1 MMDFFDFTRCVRPNG
16 SAYGTSGK
24 CRKGTEEALSQRVG
38 KGFLA
43 KASIEKLEEYAKR
56 APYKYQRDAIEAEI
70 NRRKGGQRAPSVPP
84 ELKQQLAAL
93 GGAKPPSENKNL
105 SQKVDKKLLQNA
117 TREKLEEY
125 LKRAPYQYQR
135 DKIKAALAER
145 DRRDQQAAPKKSE
158 KIAPSTSTYEL
169 NRKLMRIEQERQDAL
184 KVNDLGKAGDLLF
197 AKRKIEDELD
207 RRKAAEKGVAKPK
220 TAKEPSAKKEPSKP
234 KPANPA
240 LAKMGELELKQ
251 RMEAAWKLGKDD
263 KYNEF
268 HDEYAKR
275 IANDPKKKKEL
286 EFEDRLRDIQLKR
299 NAAVRK
305 KDDKETRR
313 LEDEYDRVKQEQEK
327 FQQSGRPQGM
337 SKYDH
342 ENLVAQDARI
352 VANIT
357 ADFGKRNYDWDDSLA
372 NDNAKLLGNGMYG
385 TATRGANG
393 DVVKRGV
400 IGENEAKMI
409 EKLGETD
416 LGPRLVSG
424 QLDGPG
430 YQPGSHYGRLAM
442 TLVPGSPVGDRDGDE
457 QIGNTGKTVSDAY
470 WEARAKLHRM
480 GVSHNDMH
488 IENVFIDD
496 KGTGR
501 FVDLGMASDYP
512 KSALAEAMGAFVE
525 RPGNARGKATS
536 GGTGDGDW
544 QVRQY
549 EGTGGTEMVKAERST
564 DPKVKKEFARRFPVA
579 GRVLQNKEKA
589 ILKMKS
595 YGLTDQDIADIMVH
609 GIRSKP
615 ESFERGAMAKLTNQ
629 QAMNI
634 IDILYDGI

>member
-1 MMDFFDFTRCVRPNG
+1 MDFFDFTRCVRPNG

-24 CRKGTEEALSQRVG
+24 CRKGREEALSQRVG

-43 KASIEKLEEYAKR
+43 KAPIEKLEEYAKR

-70 NRRKGGQRAPSVPP
+70 NRRKGGQHAPSVPP

-93 GGAKPPSENKNL
+93 GGAKPPSGNKNL

-145 DRRDQQAAPKKSE
+145 DRRDQQAA
-158 KIAPSTSTYEL
+158 
-169 NRKLMRIEQERQDAL
+169 
-184 KVNDLGKAGDLLF
+184 
-197 AKRKIEDELD
+197 
-207 RRKAAEKGVAKPK
+207 KPK
-220 TAKEPSAKKEPSKP
+220 TAKEPSAQ

-286 EFEDRLRDIQLKR
+286 EFEDQLRDIKLKR
-299 NAAVRK
+299 DAANRRR
-305 KDDKETRR
+305 DDEERGR
-313 LEDEYDRVKQEQEK
+313 LEDEYDRVEK
-327 FQQSGRPQGM
+327 ELKKFRKEGLPDGM

-352 VANIT
+352 AANIT
-357 ADFGKRNYDWDDSLA
+357 ADFGKRDYDWDDSLN

-385 TATRGANG
+385 TATRGENG

-400 IGENEAKMI
+400 IGENEARMI
-409 EKLGETD
+409 EKLGEMD
-416 LGPRLVSG
+416 LGPSLVSG

-430 YQPGSHYGRLAM
+430 YQPGTHYGRLAM
-442 TLVPGSPVGDRDGDE
+442 TLVPGSPVGGRDGDE

-496 KGTGR
+496 KGSGR
-501 FVDLGMASDYP
+501 FVDLGMANDYP
-512 KSALAEAMGAFVE
+512 KSALAEAMGAFTVP
-525 RPGNARGKATS
+525 PGGARGRAAQ
-536 GGTGDGDW
+536 GGAGDGDW
-544 QVRQY
+544 QVRRY
-549 EGTGGTEMVKAERST
+549 DGTAGMKMVKAERST
-564 DPKVKKEFARRFPVA
+564 DPKVKEEFARRFPVA

-595 YGLTDQDIADIMVH
+595 YGLTDQDIADIMAH
-609 GIRSKP
+609 GIRSNP
-615 ESFERGAMAKLTNQ
+615 ESFERGAMGKLTNQ

>member
-1 MMDFFDFTRCVRPNG
+1 MDFFDFTRCVRPNG

-24 CRKGTEEALSQRVG
+24 CRKGREEALSQRVG

-43 KASIEKLEEYAKR
+43 EASIEKLEEYAKR

-145 DRRDQQAAPKKSE
+145 DRRDQQATPKKSE
-158 KIAPSTSTYEL
+158 KISPST
-169 NRKLMRIEQERQDAL
+169 
-184 KVNDLGKAGDLLF
+184 
-197 AKRKIEDELD
+197 
-207 RRKAAEKGVAKPK
+207 
-220 TAKEPSAKKEPSKP
+220 KKEPSKP
-234 KPANPA
+234 KAANPA

-286 EFEDRLRDIQLKR
+286 EFEDQLRDIQLKR
-299 NAAVRK
+299 NAAARK

-327 FQQSGRPQGM
+327 FRKEGRPDGM

-342 ENLVAQDARI
+342 ENLVAQDERI
-352 VANIT
+352 AANIT
-357 ADFGKRNYDWDDSLA
+357 ADFGKRNYDWDDSLN

-385 TATRGANG
+385 TATRGENG

-400 IGENEAKMI
+400 IGENEAKII
-409 EKLGETD
+409 EKLGEMD
-416 LGPRLVSG
+416 LGPSLVSG

-430 YQPGSHYGRLAM
+430 YQPGTHYGRLAM
-442 TLVPGSPVGDRDGDE
+442 TLVPGSPVGDRAGDE

-501 FVDLGMASDYP
+501 FVDLGMADDYP

-525 RPGNARGKATS
+525 RPGNARGKVTS
-536 GGTGDGDW
+536 GGGGNGDW
-544 QVRQY
+544 QARRY
-549 EGTGGTEMVKAERST
+549 KGTGGPEMVKAERST

-595 YGLTDQDIADIMVH
+595 YGLTDQDVADIMVH

-615 ESFERGAMAKLTNQ
+615 ESFERGAMGKLTNQ